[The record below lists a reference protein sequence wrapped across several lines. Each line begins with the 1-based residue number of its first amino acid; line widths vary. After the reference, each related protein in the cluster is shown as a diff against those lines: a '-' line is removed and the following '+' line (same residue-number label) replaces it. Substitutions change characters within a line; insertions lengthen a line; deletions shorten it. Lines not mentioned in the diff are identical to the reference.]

1 MKRLIAPVAACAV
14 VGALGV
20 SGSAQAEQMSITP
33 AAYLGA
39 DVMFWNFDPQGSS
52 SAESEA
58 LRLRA
63 GMQFND
69 YFAIEGHL
77 ATGGSD
83 SIGGVDIDLDYLA
96 GIFAKGF
103 LPVSREFRLY
113 ALLGASEVS
122 FNDVTFNGDDSESGF
137 SGGVGAEFDMSRNL
151 SFGADYIRYLDE
163 DNFTFDGFSLGATY
177 RF

>member
-103 LPVSREFRLY
+103 LPSPGNSGSMHCWVPVRFPSMTSLSTAMTVRAVSP
-113 ALLGASEVS
+113 AVS
-122 FNDVTFNGDDSESGF
+122 
-137 SGGVGAEFDMSRNL
+137 AQ
-151 SFGADYIRYLDE
+151 
-163 DNFTFDGFSLGATY
+163 SLI
-177 RF
+177 

>member
-1 MKRLIAPVAACAV
+1 MKWFMMPVVACV
-14 VGALGV
+14 AL
-20 SGSAQAEQMSITP
+20 SAMAGSAQAQQMSITP

-39 DVMFWNFDPQGSS
+39 DVMFWDFDPNGRF

-69 YFAIEGHL
+69 YFALEGHL

-83 SIGGVDIDLDYLA
+83 SIGPVDIDLDYLA

-113 ALLGASEVS
+113 GLLGASEVS
-122 FNDVTFNGDDSESGF
+122 FENVRFDGDDSESGF
-137 SGGVGAEFDMSRNL
+137 SGGIGAEFDMSRNL

-163 DNFTFDGFSLGATY
+163 DSYTFDGFSLGATY

>member
-1 MKRLIAPVAACAV
+1 MKRRVMAAFAM

-20 SGSAQAEQMSITP
+20 SGSALAEQMSISP
-33 AAYLGA
+33 AAYLGG
-39 DVMFWNFDPQGSS
+39 DIMFWDFDPAGRV

-69 YFAIEGHL
+69 YVAIEGHL
-77 ATGGSD
+77 ASGGSD
-83 SIGGVDIDLDYLA
+83 EIAGVDIDLDYLV

-113 ALLGASEVS
+113 ALLGASEVA
-122 FNDVTFNGDDSESGF
+122 FDNVRFDGDDSESGF
-137 SGGVGAEFDMSRNL
+137 SGGIGAEFDISRNL

-163 DNFTFDGFSLGATY
+163 DSFIFDGFSLGATY